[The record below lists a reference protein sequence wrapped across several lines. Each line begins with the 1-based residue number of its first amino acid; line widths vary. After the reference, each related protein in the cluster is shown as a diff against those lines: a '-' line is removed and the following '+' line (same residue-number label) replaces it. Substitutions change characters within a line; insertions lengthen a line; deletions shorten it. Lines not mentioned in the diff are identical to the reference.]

1 MNTFPYFKKRAAAK
15 QPNYKPKREDLMQTR
30 NLSAK
35 QRVLRM
41 AGFKR
46 QKVTLPTVKLPD

>member
-1 MNTFPYFKKRAAAK
+1 MSTFPYFKKRTAAK
-15 QPNYKPKREDLMQTR
+15 SSVDKPKREDLTKTR

-35 QRVLRM
+35 QRTLRM